1 MFPWSTWI
9 FDKQDD
15 SHSHSGEIPITT
27 AEIDQEE
34 SDKLDQDSSKAKTLK
49 TRLSYYQVLI
59 DNRDIPYI
67 RSQPESVTFLSGP
80 KSNRSVYSIHGL
92 DYVSHSDI
100 LPYRSTE
107 RVPIVHDL
115 FDKFLVQ
122 SPVETDGR
130 ENSMESELNFVKN
143 SQRPALNSLK

>member
-15 SHSHSGEIPITT
+15 NHSHSGEIPITP
-27 AEIDQEE
+27 AEFDSEE
-34 SDKLDQDSSKAKTLK
+34 SDKLDQASVKAKTLK

-92 DYVSHSDI
+92 DYVSHNDI
-100 LPYRSTE
+100 LPYKSTE

-122 SPVETDGR
+122 RPVETKGK
-130 ENSMESELNFVKN
+130 NSSMESELNFFTQNYFV
-143 SQRPALNSLK
+143 SRC

>member
-9 FDKQDD
+9 VDKQDD
-15 SHSHSGEIPITT
+15 NHSHSGEVPITI
-27 AEIDQEE
+27 AEYDNEE
-34 SDKLDQDSSKAKTLK
+34 SDKLGEETIKANTLK
-49 TRLSYYQVLI
+49 TRVSYYQVLI

-92 DYVSHSDI
+92 DYVSHNDI

-122 SPVETDGR
+122 NSAETNGKKS
-130 ENSMESELNFVKN
+130 SMESELNF
-143 SQRPALNSLK
+143 A